1 MKDKKTDLILNMD
14 EKIYLAVAKESTE
27 KFAFVFTLACLRQ
40 GKTTSYDLNA
50 TREVHAFRNHDTAE
64 LYHAAIEKIIEKNTE
79 DKNKAAFFVFNEKMI
94 ERFCENSR

>member
-40 GKTTSYDLNA
+40 GNDLNA
-50 TREVHAFRNHDTAE
+50 TREVHTFRNHDTAE
-64 LYHAAIEKIIEKNTE
+64 LYHATIEKIIEKNVE
-79 DKNKAAFFVFNEKMI
+79 DKNKQIFFSYNEKLL
-94 ERFCENSR
+94 ENFYGNSR

>member
-40 GKTTSYDLNA
+40 GKSTSYDLNA
-50 TREVHAFRNHDTAE
+50 TRVKCTLFVITILRNFIM
-64 LYHAAIEKIIEKNTE
+64 LQLKKL
-79 DKNKAAFFVFNEKMI
+79 
-94 ERFCENSR
+94 

>member
-1 MKDKKTDLILNMD
+1 MKNQKTDLILNMD

-79 DKNKAAFFVFNEKMI
+79 DKNKQPFFSFNEKLL
-94 ERFCENSR
+94 ENFYNNSR